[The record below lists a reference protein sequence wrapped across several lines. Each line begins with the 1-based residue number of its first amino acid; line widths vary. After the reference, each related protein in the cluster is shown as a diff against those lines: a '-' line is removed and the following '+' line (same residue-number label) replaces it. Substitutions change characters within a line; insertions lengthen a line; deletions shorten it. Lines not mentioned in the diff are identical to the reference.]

1 MIKACLINL
10 WVLCYFF
17 CDDKQVF
24 AFFLEKVSINMF
36 WTIHQQIKS
45 KILVQN
51 ICSGLWFNVLFFLL
65 LKTQWITRIF
75 SKEIQYWMQGQE
87 VAIAGIQPSQIESA
101 PYSASN
107 KLKWTCLTNQRP
119 GFRMRPDYVRGI
131 MNHYWTVV
139 TANNEVS

>member
-1 MIKACLINL
+1 MIKACLINH

-51 ICSGLWFNVLFFLL
+51 ICSSLWFNVLFFFSSKNPVNYKNILKRDTILNARARGRYRWHSAVTNRKCPLQRKQQVEVNLFDQSEARISDAAWLRQGDNEPLL
-65 LKTQWITRIF
+65 DSGHR
-75 SKEIQYWMQGQE
+75 
-87 VAIAGIQPSQIESA
+87 
-101 PYSASN
+101 
-107 KLKWTCLTNQRP
+107 
-119 GFRMRPDYVRGI
+119 
-131 MNHYWTVV
+131 
-139 TANNEVS
+139 